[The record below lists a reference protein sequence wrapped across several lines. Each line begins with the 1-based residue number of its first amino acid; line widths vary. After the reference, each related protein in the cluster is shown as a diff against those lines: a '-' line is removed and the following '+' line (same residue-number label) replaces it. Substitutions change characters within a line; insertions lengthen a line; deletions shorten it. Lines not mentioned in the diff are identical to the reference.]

1 MAFESNNFT
10 VVKKEKLNR
19 GEFLVEGGVALASPS
34 KILSVC
40 ADAYVSSMEVLAG
53 QVNFSGV
60 VTMCVI
66 YLTDEGETE
75 KAEENVNF
83 SSKFEGDNI
92 TAGQKALS

>member
-19 GEFLVEGGVALASPS
+19 GEFLVEGGVALTSPS

-40 ADAYVSSMEVLAG
+40 ADASYVSSMEVLAG

-60 VTMCVI
+60 VTM
-66 YLTDEGETE
+66 LRHLFD
-75 KAEENVNF
+75 
-83 SSKFEGDNI
+83 
-92 TAGQKALS
+92 